1 MMLYF
6 VLVVVVKQQIC
17 IHLTCIISLFPGKSS
32 AATTALPAA
41 PVTRGKRKLNFS
53 TSTSTTSSTKSSDMY
68 FFRGKKLFLD
78 LPGYNKIDQIEY
90 ELTERGGT
98 VERRFHSGVK
108 YLITNRPKNG
118 RAAGSQ
124 VDSPSTPSP
133 TTPSGGAS
141 TRGGAMSKLSP
152 SAESPSN
159 VNPLTDAPGSRAA
172 LILAASVSSDTIV
185 NIM

>member
-1 MMLYF
+1 MHVIEKIFSSQFYIA
-6 VLVVVVKQQIC
+6 Q
-17 IHLTCIISLFPGKSS
+17 IISLLSGKSS
-32 AATTALPAA
+32 ATTALPSA

-68 FFRGKKLFLD
+68 FFRGKKFFLD

-98 VERRFHSGVK
+98 VERRFHRGVK
-108 YLITNRPKNG
+108 YLISNRQKGG
-118 RAAGSQ
+118 RTGARGSQ

-133 TTPSGGAS
+133 NTPSGGGVS
-141 TRGGAMSKLSP
+141 TRGGAMSKFSP

-172 LILAASVSSDTIV
+172 LILAASVSSV
-185 NIM
+185 QYMCNG